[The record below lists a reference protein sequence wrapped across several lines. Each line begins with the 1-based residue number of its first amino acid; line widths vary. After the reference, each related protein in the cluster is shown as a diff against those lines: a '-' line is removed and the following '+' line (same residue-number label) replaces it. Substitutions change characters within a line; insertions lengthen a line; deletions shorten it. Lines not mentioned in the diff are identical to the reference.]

1 MVIFLYRSDNV
12 EITTEDVLYKIDK
25 EFTIK
30 YKPFS
35 KFKNS
40 GWLWDMCVELV
51 KNEDLFNKLIFA
63 NDVLK
68 IPPVEVF
75 VSINNT
81 ITDLTDYDKKALGA
95 FWGFIFKFVFEYRN
109 QRSKCITTKPIRT
122 ATYFYDRPQEVVIRG
137 DGFHA

>member
-1 MVIFLYRSDNV
+1 MEV
-12 EITTEDVLYKIDK
+12 TTQDILEKIDK

-40 GWLWDMCVELV
+40 GQLWDMCINLV
-51 KNEDLFNKLIFA
+51 KNPDLLNKLIFA
-63 NDVLK
+63 NDILN

-81 ITDLTDYDKKALGA
+81 ISEITDYDKKALGA
-95 FWGFIFKFVFEYRN
+95 FWGFVFKFVFEYRN
-109 QRSKCITTKPIRT
+109 QRSKCITTKAIRT
-122 ATYFYDRPQEVVIRG
+122 ATYFYDRPNQIVVKG
-137 DGFHA
+137 DGFYA